1 MKESDILII
10 KTWKKSIELMKL
22 EALLRRL
29 SKSHPKRQLVEK
41 DYAIKSAGFRGELS
55 LDYPLGFLPE
65 KDYLIFHNIRL
76 KYKDNYFQI
85 DTLLV
90 SPKFILIIESK
101 NISGILEFDHLNKQ
115 LIRTINDSI
124 NVYPD
129 PVQQVKM
136 QRFQLGSWLEL
147 NKITTIPIK
156 THVVITNPSSLI
168 RIIPR
173 NTYYQKKIIR
183 STILFEKI
191 KELSTQFNDDLL
203 SRKEIRRLS
212 NLLLKLDTPLNPE
225 ILKTYQINP
234 NELVKGVHCPSCDT
248 IPMARVRGN
257 FLCSQCSTISKD
269 AYQASLN
276 DYSLLVKPTITN
288 KEMREFLLIP
298 SASIVKKMIATLNL
312 SYSGTTKDR
321 EYHLPVNE

>member
-1 MKESDILII
+1 MII
-10 KTWKKSIELMKL
+10 KTWKKSIELLKL

-76 KYKDNYFQI
+76 KFNDNYFQI
-85 DTLLV
+85 DTLLI
-90 SPKFILIIESK
+90 SPKFILILESK

-115 LIRTINDSI
+115 LIRTFNDSI

-129 PVQQVKM
+129 PVQQVKL

-156 THVVITNPSSLI
+156 THVVVTNPNSLI
-168 RIIPR
+168 RIVPR

-183 STILFEKI
+183 STILFERI
-191 KELSTQFNDDLL
+191 KELSTQFNNDLL
-203 SRKEIRRLS
+203 SRKEIRKLS
-212 NLLLKLDTPLNPE
+212 NLLLKLDTPLNPD

-234 NELVKGVHCPSCDT
+234 NDLVKGVHCPSCDT
-248 IPMARVRGN
+248 IPMARVRGS
-257 FLCSQCSTISKD
+257 FLCPQCTTISKD
-269 AYQASLN
+269 AYLASLS
-276 DYSLLVKPTITN
+276 DYALLVKPTITN
-288 KEMREFLLIP
+288 TEMREFLLIH
-298 SASIVKKMIATLNL
+298 SASIVKKMLATLNL
-312 SYSGTTKDR
+312 SYTGTTKDR
-321 EYHLPVNE
+321 RYHLPSNE